1 MDEKLCHDIQNYIN
15 FLEGIGYAVSLT
27 FMSKASNT
35 AFLPLIQYDFH
46 SIKLCNYLKQ
56 NKQTEGRCIKHKQV
70 FKKAEIQKP
79 YYACCYAGV
88 EEFVFPVHCEG
99 ELVACV
105 HVSGYR
111 GGFPLS
117 PHFKK
122 SVAKRCDSRFHELYE
137 QLSTEIPSMEKVQ
150 SFTQP
155 LVYMLAE
162 FYRLAKQNIEQ
173 TKVHN
178 YLYLKA
184 LRLIYENEVFPLTC
198 KELAKQMNY
207 SQSYLQYI
215 FKKEG
220 NVSVRA
226 KINQIR
232 LEKAKRMLSIS
243 DESVTRIAF
252 LVGFSDSN
260 YFSSYFKKQTGLSPL
275 AYRKKVQ
282 GIHVPYQQK

>member
-1 MDEKLCHDIQNYIN
+1 MDEKLCHDIQNYID
-15 FLEGIGYAVSLT
+15 FLEEIGYTVSLT
-27 FMSKASNT
+27 FMSTSSNT

-46 SIKLCNYLKQ
+46 PIKLCNYLKQ
-56 NKQTEGRCIKHKQV
+56 NKQTEGRCVQHKTV
-70 FKKAEIQKP
+70 FRKAEIQKP

-88 EEFVFPVHCEG
+88 EEFVIPVHCEG
-99 ELVACV
+99 ELVACI

-111 GGFPLS
+111 GGVRRS
-117 PHFKK
+117 QHFKNR
-122 SVAKRCDSRFHELYE
+122 VAKQCDSRFPELYE
-137 QLSTEIPSMEKVQ
+137 QLSTEIPSMEKVL
-150 SFTQP
+150 SFTRP
-155 LVYMLAE
+155 LAYMLAE
-162 FYRLAKQNIEQ
+162 FYRLAQENIAQ

-184 LRLIYENEVFPLTC
+184 LKRIYENEGATLTC

-207 SQSYLQYI
+207 SESYLRYI

-220 NVSVRA
+220 HVSVQA

-282 GIHVPYQQK
+282 EK